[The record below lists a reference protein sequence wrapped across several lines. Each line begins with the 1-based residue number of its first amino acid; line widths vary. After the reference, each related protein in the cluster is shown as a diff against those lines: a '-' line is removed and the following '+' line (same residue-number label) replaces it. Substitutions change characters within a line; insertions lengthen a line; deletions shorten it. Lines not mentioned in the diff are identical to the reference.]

1 MMGSGT
7 CIKCIF
13 RVTLQVLLNLRVL
26 RNIHLLP
33 SFQRLQLW
41 TKIAVIHRKRF
52 PPDVAVT
59 IDPLLLIMWF
69 MQPLPWPVGPLRH
82 V

>member
-1 MMGSGT
+1 MTGRS
-7 CIKCIF
+7 IKCVF
-13 RVTLQVLLNLRVL
+13 RVTLQVLLNLRGL
-26 RNIHLLP
+26 TNIDLLP

-41 TKIAVIHRKRF
+41 TKIAVIHRERF
-52 PPDVAVT
+52 PPDAAVT
-59 IDPLLLIMWF
+59 IDPLLLRMWF